1 MNKPSILKKSRSIN
15 DEQKYPRSVQIL
27 TSIIN
32 MVYFGL
38 GIAML
43 AVGILYLSVYKYD
56 YSFTSFNPTL
66 MSGIFIS
73 FGIIIMAL
81 AILNIVLIQLNQN
94 KIFLIVIGISSLS
107 ILVLFIVVISLSIW
121 GLSIQGTDVQGSLS
135 NEARL
140 NILHAI
146 KNFDYNSPNQYEN
159 KAINYLQST
168 FKCCGIDQS
177 IGKKINILFSNFYFK
192 IILSCSF

>member
-1 MNKPSILKKSRSIN
+1 
-15 DEQKYPRSVQIL
+15 
-27 TSIIN
+27 
-32 MVYFGL
+32 
-38 GIAML
+38 
-43 AVGILYLSVYKYD
+43 
-56 YSFTSFNPTL
+56 
-66 MSGIFIS
+66 
-73 FGIIIMAL
+73 MAL
-81 AILNIVLIQLNQN
+81 AILSIVLIQLNQN

-121 GLSIQGTDVQGSLS
+121 GLSIQGTDAQGTLS

-146 KNFDYNSPNQYEN
+146 KNFDYNSPDQYEN

-177 IGKKINILFSNFYFK
+177 MGKLKFFFFDFFST
-192 IILSCSF
+192 

>member
-177 IGKKINILFSNFYFK
+177 IGKKN
-192 IILSCSF
+192 